1 MTAEMLRDVL
11 GWCSV
16 INFGLLLVWFVGF
29 VVAHDL
35 IFRIHSKWF
44 AVSKEQFDT
53 IHYAGM
59 AFFKMSIFLFNFVPN
74 LALCI
79 AG

>member
-1 MTAEMLRDVL
+1 MMAETLRDVL
-11 GWCSV
+11 GWCTV
-16 INFGLLLVWFVGF
+16 INFGVLLVWIVGF

-44 AVSKEQFDT
+44 SLSKERFDT
-53 IHYAGM
+53 IHYAGL
-59 AFFKMSIFLFNFVPN
+59 AFFKMSIFLFNFVPY
-74 LALCI
+74 LALRI